1 MKKYIIS
8 ALLLCGMVQ
17 VANAQGYYIYKNG
30 VKQTVLATEMD
41 SLVFFKEE
49 EKAPDTPVTVFGL
62 FEVSPAMG
70 RIIDA
75 FPAILVFITPFLMFY
90 EIPYV
95 VKDIFTSLKNRIAD

>member
-1 MKKYIIS
+1 MSTAKRII
-8 ALLLCGMVQ
+8 ALLLCISVFAGIFTT
-17 VANAQGYYIYKNG
+17 ASYAFPFIGEN
-30 VKQTVLATEMD
+30 TEQAEAAPE
-41 SLVFFKEE
+41 EE